1 MAAGTIITV
10 LANIPWGQVVENA
23 PKVADGAVK
32 LWNAVTSRK
41 KRDPGQNEHAAAAAA
56 AVPSETDLLKAR
68 LLRLDEDVRSL
79 QDQMQA
85 SSELIKAL
93 AEQNTQLVQRIELNR
108 VRLIRF
114 AAAAVLVASVLLA
127 VVVYLLIR
135 R

>member
-23 PKVADGAVK
+23 PKVADGALK

-41 KRDPGQNEHAAAAAA
+41 KQDSSQNEHPAVAADAA
-56 AVPSETDLLKAR
+56 PSEADLLKAR
-68 LLRLDEDVRSL
+68 LLRLDDNVKSL

-93 AEQNTQLVQRIELNR
+93 AEQNAQLVQRIELNR
-108 VRLIRF
+108 VRLVRY
-114 AAAAVLVASVLLA
+114 AVATVSVGLVLLA
-127 VVVYLLIR
+127 VVIYVLVR
-135 R
+135 Q